1 MQILISKLP
10 SSGWWQN
17 GIPKYDDN
25 PAMVEGAVPDL
36 KILQKERSN
45 LISIIKENGYEIIEI
60 DFPEE
65 LDGKNPKHDFV
76 FIRDPF
82 ISDQNGTAIILRAG
96 EKSRRIENRS
106 IKTSL
111 ENLGMKIKE
120 IPDLPG
126 VRADGGEFYFCAKE
140 KILFSGMQR
149 NTEAGAHYVAEAL
162 NVNKMIELKGQGY
175 HLDTFFSPC
184 LDIDG
189 KIVALIVCESILSG
203 SSKKILY
210 DFANAKNIPL
220 FDIPTN
226 DAIGTSKELGSFAA
240 NALPLPGVL
249 IRPDYFSDPSIDKK
263 LEDIGIKII
272 VASTSQFQLSGGSV
286 HCITNEL

>member
-36 KILQKERSN
+36 KILHKERSN

-96 EKSRRIENRS
+96 EKSRRIENHS

-140 KILFSGMQR
+140 KILFSGLQR

-162 NVNKMIELKGQGY
+162 NVNKMIKLKGRGY

-189 KIVALIVCESILSG
+189 KIVALIVCESILNNN
-203 SSKKILY
+203 SKKTLY
-210 DFANAKNIPL
+210 DFANRKNIPL
-220 FDIPTN
+220 FDIPAN

-249 IRPDYFSDPSIDKK
+249 IRPNYFSDPSIDKK

>member
-36 KILQKERSN
+36 KILHKERSN

-162 NVNKMIELKGQGY
+162 NVNKMIELKGRGY

-189 KIVALIVCESILSG
+189 KIVALIVCESILND
-203 SSKKILY
+203 SSKKTLY
-210 DFANAKNIPL
+210 DFANTKNIPL
-220 FDIPTN
+220 FDIPEN
-226 DAIGTSKELGSFAA
+226 DAIGTSKKLGSFAA